1 MTLLHSCTAYTC
13 EFLLAAVSYTLLQV
27 LKLVFH
33 LLILPLC
40 LLTLPPEKIK
50 HTHTKKTHHENKVK
64 QMNVNLLQRGSFLLA
79 TNLAARYLL
88 VLITQSLL
96 VCS

>member
-1 MTLLHSCTAYTC
+1 MHLIRAMNQFITLQLLRNADPQRDISNIVTLLHSCTAYTC

-33 LLILPLC
+33 FLILPLC

-50 HTHTKKTHHENKVK
+50 HTHKENA
-64 QMNVNLLQRGSFLLA
+64 S
-79 TNLAARYLL
+79 
-88 VLITQSLL
+88 
-96 VCS
+96 